1 MLSHS
6 AEEETEA
13 VRRIYLPDSNWQEQD
28 VNPGLPGCLASLLPG
43 GVMVLPWQGRSLR
56 TG

>member
-43 GVMVLPWQGRSLR
+43 GVMVLPWQGGSLR